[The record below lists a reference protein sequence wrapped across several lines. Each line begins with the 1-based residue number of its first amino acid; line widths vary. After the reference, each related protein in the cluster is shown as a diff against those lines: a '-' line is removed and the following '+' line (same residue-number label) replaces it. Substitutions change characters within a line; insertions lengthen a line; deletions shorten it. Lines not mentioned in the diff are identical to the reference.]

1 MKNASNKLITVYSS
15 SNLYELEIIKGKLES
30 EGIQSFIADQN
41 MYTIG
46 FTQEYRLQ
54 IYSYDVLKAK
64 VILNK
69 IKE

>member
-15 SNLYELEIIKGKLES
+15 ANLYELEIIKGKLES

-54 IYSYDVLKAK
+54 IRSFDALKAK

-69 IKE
+69 IKK